1 MYGKKFMGIHRAT
14 ILINK
19 DKKVIQSWY
28 KVSVKGHVDEVLEL
42 AKNIEN

>member
-1 MYGKKFMGIHRAT
+1 MDQNYRLSDVG
-14 ILINK
+14 LINK